1 MRFLSRNALSH
12 RLFESFSYEI
22 VEANI
27 TAIGG
32 LRVIVGGVGSNA
44 KSGWRF
50 IEERGRE
57 L

>member
-1 MRFLSRNALSH
+1 MRFLSRNTLSR
-12 RLFESFSYEI
+12 RLFESCSFEI